1 MDLDNF
7 KRPLFCLLQLVKES
21 RAKSQEDIG
30 ITVKNWTRKKKKDN
44 RVLKTLFKGKLINC

>member
-7 KRPLFCLLQLVKES
+7 GRPLFCLLQLVKES

-30 ITVKNWTRKKKKDN
+30 ITVKNWTRKKKDN
-44 RVLKTLFKGKLINC
+44 RVLKTLLKGKLINC